1 MTFEVSCV
9 QVTVKEWV
17 AGCGGVFLVEVKV
30 YMTVFFMHVALP
42 PGSTKIFHT
51 HLEENLARSFQNV
64 FGKCSK
70 GLKSCIFKKSN
81 FS

>member
-1 MTFEVSCV
+1 M
-9 QVTVKEWV
+9 
-17 AGCGGVFLVEVKV
+17 
-30 YMTVFFMHVALP
+30 YMTVFFIHVALP

-70 GLKSCIFKKSN
+70 GLKSCIFKKLN